1 MEERKVPDIMFLG
14 NDSNFSNKL
23 MKLDSDLINI
33 ANNSRRQNS
42 ASRPKEEEKMY
53 KDSQINH
60 SKLIRQIE
68 QMLNSLM
75 IDFNIGLIVQMT
87 LN

>member
-1 MEERKVPDIMFLG
+1 MAR
-14 NDSNFSNKL
+14 DSE
-23 MKLDSDLINI
+23 LINYT
-33 ANNSRRQNS
+33 NNSRRQNS
-42 ASRPKEEEKMY
+42 GSRPKEEEKIY

-75 IDFNIGLIVQMT
+75 IDFNVGLIVQMT

>member
-14 NDSNFSNKL
+14 NESKFSNKL

-60 SKLIRQIE
+60 SKLIRIRNFIE
-68 QMLNSLM
+68 SEVKMFYIKSKS
-75 IDFNIGLIVQMT
+75 
-87 LN
+87 